1 MTRTEALRLEREASW
16 ALWGFWAL
24 SDRFAADLS
33 IGGSIHESRG
43 FSTISSHR
51 ITFSLR
57 TPTRRGAP
65 TRHGRI
71 GMGQQ
76 KAQGDA
82 DTRSICP
89 ACNTLY
95 DRSVFVCERCGTG
108 LLEIP
113 DAPLLS
119 GSTLDL
125 RYDIEGVVGTG
136 GMGTVYRARQRGM
149 EREVAVKVLHPRY
162 AHDPRAVKRFFREAQ
177 AASRLI
183 HPHVVTVYDFGR
195 SVEGHLYMVMEL
207 LEGSTLGDLIHYR
220 APLPPAFALSILS
233 QICDALEEA
242 HRQRLVHRDLKP
254 DNVLLTSHDEGPWA
268 KVLDFGIARMFREP
282 GDGPGLERHHSTV
295 EIAGTPAYMSPEQ
308 ILGKEPDPRSDL
320 YSLGIILFEMLT
332 RRRPFE
338 DENSVAL
345 CMKQLNEQPSRISPT
360 QQVSEP
366 VERLVRGLLEKK
378 PEDRPQRARDVK
390 ALIAACPES
399 SYPFS
404 LPEIAPQ
411 APRGIGERPTRAEVM
426 FTPDQRTADL
436 PPIQSQREFQARPE
450 VPHTQLV
457 APKVAPAAA
466 PREAKRLG
474 RSAPE
479 TVKEVRESRHRKPPV
494 AIAVILTEHAGALG
508 SGELATWLQ
517 AKEKTQAEVT
527 REDRRAT
534 VKVFEGSP
542 LDALR
547 ALAVDALALQERSLA
562 QNLGLRIG
570 LAEVGAQGPTVAA
583 DVARR
588 LAAATTHG
596 QVAVSSAIA
605 QRAGLAIRPQ
615 TSVFMPD
622 GGALEAAVLRRAMG
636 EQDEDAAG
644 LLWGRG
650 LQLRRL
656 GQIGDEAMRQGPTTA
671 LIQGARGM
679 GKSAVL
685 AAFAQGRNAVQ
696 IRVSPLA
703 ANHPGHTLAALVAA
717 AVGTPLRGRPGD
729 LDRLDKVDLSDRSRE
744 LLELLLLDRPVT
756 EVPSVK
762 GWARFILEL
771 LNLRAGEGALVV
783 AIDDAHFLDRA
794 SQEVL
799 SQVVKL
805 AEKRPWTFVATARA
819 LKPETF
825 LADGARLDL
834 RPLGLRA
841 MNQLGEEL
849 KVPPR
854 QRHGMLA
861 AAQGNPAT
869 LRLLARLMQSQPHGD
884 LPAQV
889 HQLGEGL
896 LPWLLT
902 GLLRAADSREADRAW
917 REASLGEAGT
927 HEDALVAAARL
938 YLEREL
944 PKDLG
949 RWLADRLTRE
959 GPVPE
964 ALGRG
969 LREHYEGAAEKRAQ
983 RCERLGLYRL
993 AALELEA
1000 TLGSLNAADKAQ
1012 VCVEIA
1018 QLKAQA
1024 GDLAGAVQSF
1034 DAAARVPGER
1044 RSTAMLRF
1052 ARALLDLGDKERAA
1066 DVLDIAEESVLQ
1078 RREAKPMGEW
1088 LVLRAKASLVR
1099 GDLAGTG
1106 HALQRARDVADQLA
1120 RTDARASRGLQ
1131 ALVQETRAELALA
1144 TGDREAARTNFR
1156 QARDAFRD
1164 LGQNSDSMRCLVAL
1178 GEVELAMRD
1187 FRRAA
1192 DTFRAASRMA
1202 AASGLGREEVL
1213 AEIGLGETEL
1223 ALGDLDEGCQ
1233 RLRGAFR
1240 RVSVDDEDGTLG
1252 ARAALGMGHAML
1264 ARRLFADV
1272 FRYTERARQQSRSPG
1287 VLARIHVCEAEA
1299 HLGEQQQRRAMKSLD
1314 LALEAAR
1321 HTADALLIERI
1332 RQLRQE
1338 LERAGHAGEPASAVA

>member
-1 MTRTEALRLEREASW
+1 
-16 ALWGFWAL
+16 
-24 SDRFAADLS
+24 
-33 IGGSIHESRG
+33 
-43 FSTISSHR
+43 
-51 ITFSLR
+51 
-57 TPTRRGAP
+57 
-65 TRHGRI
+65 
-71 GMGQQ
+71 MGHP

-183 HPHVVTVYDFGR
+183 HPHVVTVFDFGR

-282 GDGPGLERHHSTV
+282 DDGPGLERHHSTV

-332 RRRPFE
+332 RRRPFD

-404 LPEIAPQ
+404 LPEFAPQ

-436 PPIQSQREFQARPE
+436 PPIQSQRGDADKRPE
-450 VPHTQLV
+450 VPQTQLIL
-457 APKVAPAAA
+457 PKVAPA
-466 PREAKRLG
+466 PTNGPKDSKRLG
-474 RSAPE
+474 RAAPE
-479 TVKEVRESRHRKPPV
+479 PVKEVRESRQRKTPV

-508 SGELATWLQ
+508 SGELANWLQ
-517 AKEKTQAEVT
+517 TKEKAQAEVT

-542 LDALR
+542 LEALK
-547 ALAVDALALQERSLA
+547 ALSADALALQERSLA

-605 QRAGLAIRPQ
+605 QRAGLATRPQ

-622 GGALEAAVLRRAMG
+622 GGALEAAVLRRAMAD
-636 EQDEDAAG
+636 QDEDAAG

-656 GQIGDEAMRQGPTTA
+656 GQIGDEAARQGPTTA

-685 AAFAQGRNAVQ
+685 AAFMQGRNSVH

-703 ANHPGHTLAALVAA
+703 ANHPGHTLAALVAETM
-717 AVGTPLRGRPGD
+717 GTQLRGRPGD
-729 LDRLDKVDLSDRSRE
+729 LDRLDRVDLSDRSRE
-744 LLELLLLDRPVT
+744 LLELLLLDRPVS

-762 GWARFILEL
+762 SWARFVLEL
-771 LNLRAGEGALVV
+771 LQMRAGEGALVV
-783 AIDDAHFLDRA
+783 AFDDAHYLDRA

-805 AEKRPWTFVATARA
+805 AEKRPWTFVATARS

-825 LADGARLDL
+825 LAEGARVDL

-841 MNQLGEEL
+841 MNQLAEEL

-861 AAQGNPAT
+861 ASQGNPAT
-869 LRLLARLMQSQPHGD
+869 LRLLARLMQSQPQGD

-902 GLLRAADSREADRAW
+902 GLLRAADPREADRAW
-917 REASLGEAGT
+917 CEASLGEAGT
-927 HEDALVAAARL
+927 NEDALVAAARL

-969 LREHYEGAAEKRAQ
+969 VREHYEGTAEKRAQ

-1000 TLGSLNAADKAQ
+1000 TLGALNAADKAQ
-1012 VCVEIA
+1012 ACVEIA

-1034 DAAARVPGER
+1034 DAAARFPGER

-1066 DVLDIAEESVLQ
+1066 DVLDLAEESVLHQ
-1078 RREAKPMGEW
+1078 REAKPMGEW

-1120 RTDARASRGLQ
+1120 RSDARASRGLQ

-1192 DTFRAASRMA
+1192 DTFRAASRLA
-1202 AASGLGREEVL
+1202 AAAGLGREEVL

-1223 ALGDLDEGCQ
+1223 ALGELDEGCQ

-1272 FRYTERARQQSRSPG
+1272 FRYTERARQLSRSAG
-1287 VLARIHVCEAEA
+1287 VLARIHMCEAQA
-1299 HLGEQQQRRAMKSLD
+1299 HLGEQQPRRATKSLD

-1321 HTADALLIERI
+1321 QTADALLIERI
-1332 RQLRQE
+1332 RQLRQD